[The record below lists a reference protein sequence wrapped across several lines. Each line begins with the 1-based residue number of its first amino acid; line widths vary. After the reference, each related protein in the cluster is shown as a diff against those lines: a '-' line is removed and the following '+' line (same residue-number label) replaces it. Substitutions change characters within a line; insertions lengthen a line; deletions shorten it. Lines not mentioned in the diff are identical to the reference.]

1 MSAFYNK
8 PWSSGYALPAY
19 LNKEDPLTR
28 GSAKTTAWLPRG
40 TISKVPPGSKLGGYA
55 VPAYVRK
62 EPVGSQAATTPWIPR
77 GTVMSMKTIKTGL
90 PWKSSAHTLDS
101 NGLGALGAS
110 PNKTN
115 TSSVGGGDPIE
126 EYGQK
131 AASVVAAELA
141 TVPLSKRDET
151 LKGILNEVD
160 PKLYSMFKIESN
172 RIQEMGVSKE
182 VAAQKGLQVAF
193 TQGFIQEL
201 MRIGKKGAAPE
212 PGTRKGAVPLGALV
226 GFDAQVSNYHD
237 SLGSVFSTIKSTVSK
252 LGGLA
257 CDVATH
263 PIAPIAAGAAGAYYG
278 GPEGA
283 SKAMA
288 GAGIAAAACSSGS
301 TGAGAGYAPAPQG
314 MPSWALPAILG
325 GGALALVLILK
336 K

>member
-19 LNKEDPLTR
+19 LSKEDPLTR
-28 GSAKTTAWLPRG
+28 GSARTTPWLPRG
-40 TISKVPPGSKLGGYA
+40 TISQVPAGSKLGGYA
-55 VPAYVRK
+55 VPEYVRK
-62 EPVGSQAATTPWIPR
+62 EPVGSQAHTTPWIPR

-101 NGLGALGAS
+101 NGLGALGAAPDKAS
-110 PNKTN
+110 

-131 AASVVAAELA
+131 AAAVVAAELA
-141 TVPLSKRDET
+141 TVPLSERDET
-151 LKGILNEVD
+151 LKNILNEVD
-160 PKLYSMFKIESN
+160 PKLYPMFKLESG
-172 RIQEMGVSKE
+172 RIAEMGASKE
-182 VAAQKGLQVAF
+182 AAAQKGLAVAF
-193 TQGFIQEL
+193 TQGFVKEL
-201 MRIGKKGAAPE
+201 MRIGKKGAAPA
-212 PGTRKGAVPLGALV
+212 PGTKKGAVPLGALV
-226 GFDAQVSNYHD
+226 GFDAQVNNYHG
-237 SLGSVFSTIKSTVSK
+237 SLGSVLSTIKSTVSK

-263 PIAPIAAGAAGAYYG
+263 PIAPLAAGAAGAYYG
-278 GPEGA
+278 GATGSA
-283 SKAMA
+283 TAAA

-301 TGAGAGYAPAPQG
+301 TGAGAGYAPVPQG

-325 GGALALVLILK
+325 GGALALILILK